1 MRRYL
6 RPRRQAPEAG
16 VEEQPAAAAPIQ
28 DSPQETPTPT
38 EIEQPEERVED
49 GVQLGEDAQLE
60 EGERS
65 EGAVIITSQYV
76 ARLER
81 ESEDANN
88 LIRDLGEFV
97 ERVDALRAKLKED
110 ARRIGELRE
119 QLEQG
124 IAEVNALR
132 TQIEE
137 DTSRVDDLIR

>member
-1 MRRYL
+1 M
-6 RPRRQAPEAG
+6 
-16 VEEQPAAAAPIQ
+16 EEQSAAAPIQ

-38 EIEQPEERVED
+38 HIEQPEERIEED
-49 GVQLGEDAQLE
+49 VQLGEDTQLE
-60 EGERS
+60 EGEGP
-65 EGAVIITSQYV
+65 EGAVIITSHYV

-88 LIRDLGEFV
+88 LIRDLGDFV
-97 ERVDALRAKLKED
+97 ERVDALRDKLKED

-119 QLEQG
+119 RLEQS

-137 DTSRVDDLIR
+137 DTSRVDELIR

>member
-1 MRRYL
+1 V
-6 RPRRQAPEAG
+6 AG

-38 EIEQPEERVED
+38 EIEQAEERIEE
-49 GVQLGEDAQLE
+49 GVQLREDAQLE
-60 EGERS
+60 EGERP
-65 EGAVIITSQYV
+65 EGGVTVTSQYV

-88 LIRDLGEFV
+88 LIRDLGDFV
-97 ERVDALRAKLKED
+97 ERVDALRDKIKED
-110 ARRIGELRE
+110 ARRIGEWRE
-119 QLEQG
+119 RLEQS

-137 DTSRVDDLIR
+137 DTSRVDELIR

>member
-6 RPRRQAPEAG
+6 RPRRQTAEAG
-16 VEEQPAAAAPIQ
+16 VEEQPAAAPVQ
-28 DSPQETPTPT
+28 YSPQETPTPT
-38 EIEQPEERVED
+38 DIEQPEEGVEE
-49 GVQLGEDAQLE
+49 GVQLGEDTQLE
-60 EGERS
+60 EGERT

-88 LIRDLGEFV
+88 LKRDLGEFV
-97 ERVDALRAKLKED
+97 ERVDALRDKLKED

-137 DTSRVDDLIR
+137 DTSRVDNLIR

>member
-1 MRRYL
+1 
-6 RPRRQAPEAG
+6 